1 MRALLVAS
9 LALGAAAQDRTTEQ
23 GEAQI
28 KDANAECTPYFY
40 APSGNAIHNFPPI
53 WTPAT
58 ILSNDTEAQQKWQ
71 NISGSIPTNIQPKGS
86 NMGDFSNVSYT
97 AADPDCCESPFLS
110 FPFSF
115 GMSRGRV
122 AAGRNGALSHATAGD
137 VQRAHAPLRIHA
149 TDAPLPAQQTNAL
162 PAGVSVETQF
172 SATCCQSKNSL
183 AAGTPSARLFLPVLA
198 DIFTNQTCTTPKLA
212 GLAPDV
218 SSVPEPKTMGYGFD
232 DGPNCSHNAF
242 YDFLQQNNQKATMF
256 FIGSNVMDWPLEA
269 QRALTDGHEICVHTW
284 SHRYMTSFQ
293 SQDAFAELWY
303 TMKAIKL
310 VTGVT
315 PTCWRPPFGDVD
327 TIIWKYDS
335 NDWRAGTGGVTPADV
350 DSNYTSFIGDVAS
363 GTFNNEGGI
372 MLTHELN
379 NFTMSEAVKF
389 YPQLKAA
396 FSHIVPVGVAL
407 NKSQPYVE
415 TNYTLPSFAEYISGT
430 TNKTGSANT
439 SSSGGSGG
447 NNNGG
452 SSSGSSSGAQK
463 SSASAA
469 AARPVVPALVLVGA
483 GAGLLA
489 SLVL

>member
-1 MRALLVAS
+1 MRIQSLLTDTRPMRALLVAS

-28 KDANAECTPYFY
+28 KDPNAECTPYYY

-97 AADPDCCESPFLS
+97 SADPDCWWTY
-110 FPFSF
+110 
-115 GMSRGRV
+115 G
-122 AAGRNGALSHATAGD
+122 
-137 VQRAHAPLRIHA
+137 
-149 TDAPLPAQQTNAL
+149 
-162 PAGVSVETQF
+162 
-172 SATCCQSKNSL
+172 K
-183 AAGTPSARLFLPVLA
+183 
-198 DIFTNQTCTTPKLA
+198 CTTPKLA

-327 TIIWKYDS
+327 DRIRAIANALNLQTIIWKYDS

-350 DSNYTSFIGDVAS
+350 DANYTSFISNVAS
-363 GTFNNEGGI
+363 GTFNTEGGI

-389 YPQLKAA
+389 YPQLQAA

-430 TNKTGSANT
+430 TNKTGSANS
-439 SSSGGSGG
+439 SSSGGGSSSGSGG

-452 SSSGSSSGAQK
+452 SSSGAQK
-463 SSASAA
+463 KSAA
-469 AARPVVPALVLVGA
+469 VASARPVVPALVLA

-489 SLVL
+489 SLAL

>member
-1 MRALLVAS
+1 MMGKLLASAPSAFPSTFPSSTKAFRLDEPCLPTPPLVLTNTRPMRALLVAS
-9 LALGAAAQDRTTEQ
+9 FALVVVAQDHNAEQ

-28 KDANAECTPYFY
+28 KVHPPLLRAL
-40 APSGNAIHNFPPI
+40 GNAIYNFPQI
-53 WTPAT
+53 WTPTT
-58 ILSNDTEAQQKWQ
+58 ILEWQ
-71 NISGSIPTNIQPKGS
+71 NISDSIPTNIQPKGS

-97 AADPDCCESPFLS
+97 SADPDCWWTY
-110 FPFSF
+110 
-115 GMSRGRV
+115 G
-122 AAGRNGALSHATAGD
+122 
-137 VQRAHAPLRIHA
+137 
-149 TDAPLPAQQTNAL
+149 
-162 PAGVSVETQF
+162 
-172 SATCCQSKNSL
+172 K
-183 AAGTPSARLFLPVLA
+183 
-198 DIFTNQTCTTPKLA
+198 CTTPKLA

-232 DGPNCSHNAF
+232 DGPNCLHNVF

-256 FIGSNVMDWPLEA
+256 FIASNVMDWPLEA
-269 QRALTDGHEICVHTW
+269 QRALTDGHEICIYTW
-284 SHRYMTSFQ
+284 SHRYMTPFQ
-293 SQDAFAELWY
+293 NEDAFAELWY

-315 PTCWRPPFGDVD
+315 PTCWRDRIRAIANALNLQ

-350 DSNYTSFIGDVAS
+350 DANYTSFISNVAS
-363 GTFNNEGGI
+363 GAFNTEGGI
-372 MLTHELN
+372 MLMHELN

-389 YPQLKAA
+389 YPQLQAA

-430 TNKTGSANT
+430 TNKTGSANS
-439 SSSGGSGG
+439 SSSGGSSSSGSGG

-452 SSSGSSSGAQK
+452 SSSGAQK
-463 SSASAA
+463 KSAA
-469 AARPVVPALVLVGA
+469 AASARPVVPALVLA

-489 SLVL
+489 SLAL